1 MLRHPRELAAALAAV
16 VVVVA
21 WTRRTAGEA
30 APVAAT
36 PAEDAAPRVA
46 APAEELPPAPEDAAS
61 GQAPR
66 KKRRRAKRSS
76 SADELPAEAAAPPP
90 AAPAPASPPPA
101 EAPPAAAPAF
111 AAPPSPEGGWMHPV
125 ARRVTR
131 KQVQSLI
138 EQARRE
144 QATLI
149 EEQKK
154 QIATLARA
162 SSADECEP
170 AEARDVAALEKLKTH
185 NDLLKSQLKR
195 AGVTA
200 IDEVVSFEEAKVKLR
215 AAAARL
221 LGGDGSLEDEREME
235 RWDAFLRVHP
245 EKAAEEARAA
255 AAWRRDHAP
264 ANAAALRVVRGFVPP
279 AMTSTGASLAQL
291 EGRLPKAA
299 AKRVFAN
306 PALWLTRASKGAI
319 AKVHIADLRS
329 RYHVQS
335 LSLLELRAVYAAL
348 PEAFD
353 DAEKASWR
361 ADLERKLE
369 RMAKETLPPAK
380 RAPAVYGAAG
390 AWADGFEIGGAGP
403 AEDLDDALL
412 PFGADDDALPEPPA
426 KEAAVAAPRPAPPP
440 RAAPPPRRQKPDV
453 FAAIRAKRGDENKG
467 KASLLA
473 AIERKSASA
482 DFTSPRRA
490 MANLL
495 QNALAKRRVD

>member
-1 MLRHPRELAAALAAV
+1 
-16 VVVVA
+16 
-21 WTRRTAGEA
+21 
-30 APVAAT
+30 
-36 PAEDAAPRVA
+36 
-46 APAEELPPAPEDAAS
+46 
-61 GQAPR
+61 
-66 KKRRRAKRSS
+66 
-76 SADELPAEAAAPPP
+76 
-90 AAPAPASPPPA
+90 
-101 EAPPAAAPAF
+101 
-111 AAPPSPEGGWMHPV
+111 MHPV

-185 NDLLKSQLKR
+185 NDMLKSQLKR

-255 AAWRRDHAP
+255 AAWRRDHAA

-353 DAEKASWR
+353 DAKR
-361 ADLERKLE
+361 
-369 RMAKETLPPAK
+369 PPGARTSSGSSSAWPRRPCRRRSARRRSTAP
-380 RAPAVYGAAG
+380 RAPGPTASKLAARV
-390 AWADGFEIGGAGP
+390 P
-403 AEDLDDALL
+403 PRTSTTRL